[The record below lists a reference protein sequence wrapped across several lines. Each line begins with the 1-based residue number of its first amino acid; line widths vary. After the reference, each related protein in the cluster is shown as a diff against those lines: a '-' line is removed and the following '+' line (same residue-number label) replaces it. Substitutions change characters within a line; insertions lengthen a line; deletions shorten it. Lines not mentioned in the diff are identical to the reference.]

1 MVDPNFLVSNKCTLL
16 EHLTSKDQNETEV
29 KDSLIE
35 EYSKYDKDLKML
47 TFKILL
53 EKFNDNYKNLLPQQ
67 KRILKEFITS
77 VNSNRRLYNLVNT
90 ELDNIMKEVT
100 DLANNVKDDIVKI
113 KLDEVIKGIKPL
125 KKTDKV
131 NDTHLINLM
140 QYYDLVNELKNL

>member
-1 MVDPNFLVSNKCTLL
+1 MSSVSEGLERNPACTC
-16 EHLTSKDQNETEV
+16 TRGQP
-29 KDSLIE
+29 
-35 EYSKYDKDLKML
+35 
-47 TFKILL
+47 
-53 EKFNDNYKNLLPQQ
+53 LPCSRRPREGCHQGRRGCCQPPQ

-90 ELDNIMKEVT
+90 ELDNIIKEVT
-100 DLANNVKDDIVKI
+100 NLASSVKDDIVKI

-131 NDTHLINLM
+131 NDTHLVNLM